1 MRRRQPVTKDDARAD
16 SYAALLVEILRD
28 VGRGDAAAFELL
40 FTTIWSQVRDRAWVV
55 VRDRA
60 LAEEVAQE
68 VLIEVWRTASRFDP
82 DRGTALAWLMTMA
95 QRRSVDRV
103 RSEASSRRRDEVSTL
118 EGDALNC
125 CDDIAELVSRRVD
138 QERVREGLAFL
149 TPLQLQAVT
158 LAFYGGLTYREVAR
172 ELGVPLSTTK
182 TRIRDGLQRLA
193 QAVDVREFDAA

>member
-1 MRRRQPVTKDDARAD
+1 MTKDDARAD
-16 SYAALLVEILRD
+16 SYAALLVEILHD
-28 VGRGDAAAFELL
+28 VGCGDAAAFELL
-40 FTTIWSQVRDRAWVV
+40 FTAIWSQVRDRAWVV

-68 VLIEVWRTASRFDP
+68 VLIEVWRTAARFDP
-82 DRGTALAWLMTMA
+82 GRGSPLAWLMTMA
-95 QRRSVDRV
+95 QRRAVDRV
-103 RSEASSRRRDEVSTL
+103 RAEQSSRRRDVASAQ
-118 EGDALNC
+118 DADLLVAG
-125 CDDIAELVSRRVD
+125 DDIAELVSRRVD
-138 QERVREGLAFL
+138 QERVRDGLAFL

-193 QAVDVREFDAA
+193 LAVDVRQFDAA